1 MSFSV
6 NETLAEVRAEIAR
19 LQAIEKALLGASDG
33 SVPKKQGQGMSPT
46 GAAVISLASK
56 LRFARE
62 RKDSKDEV
70 KKLESELA
78 EARKRHT
85 AFKAA
90 QKKG

>member
-1 MSFSV
+1 MAFSV
-6 NETLAEVRAEIAR
+6 NETLEEVRGEIKR

-33 SVPKKQGQGMSPT
+33 ATSKQSGMSTT

-56 LRFARE
+56 LRFARQ
-62 RKDSKDEV
+62 RKDGKDEV

>member
-6 NETLAEVRAEIAR
+6 NETLEEVRAEIRR

-33 SVPKKQGQGMSPT
+33 ATSKKSGMSST

-56 LRFARE
+56 LRFARQ
-62 RKDSKDEV
+62 RKDGKDEV

-78 EARKRHT
+78 AARKAHE